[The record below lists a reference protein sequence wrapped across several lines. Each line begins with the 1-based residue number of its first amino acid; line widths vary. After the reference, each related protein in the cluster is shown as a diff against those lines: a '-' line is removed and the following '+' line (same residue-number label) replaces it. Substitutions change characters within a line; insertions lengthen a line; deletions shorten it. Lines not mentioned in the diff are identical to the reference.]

1 MVSPSDRELMRAS
14 FAQVALMPDV
24 AGALFYE
31 RLFTV
36 SPDFRALF
44 KHDMRIQNVKLIM
57 MLDVIVEH
65 YDDLDEILPAL
76 REMGQRHAG
85 YGVKDRDYDLVGE
98 SLLWML
104 EQVLGVSFTPA
115 VRDVWAACY
124 EGLARE
130 MKVASQS

>member
-36 SPDFRALF
+36 NPEFRALF

-85 YGVKDRDYDLVGE
+85 YGVKDRDYDAGRQISAVDAGAGTGRVIHARRPRRLGG
-98 SLLWML
+98 
-104 EQVLGVSFTPA
+104 VL
-115 VRDVWAACY
+115 
-124 EGLARE
+124 
-130 MKVASQS
+130 